1 MSWININEHGVP
13 VNDDRY
19 QNRFRLSLD
28 YTPFYGHGVCT
39 KTEDVIAR
47 YNRCDDT
54 FYEEQSEEPIN
65 YSDIKAWF
73 CAFDDDEIRMKIVY
87 QSAFSFKGLMNEI
100 VVCYYMF
107 GYYLVD
113 VWFHTEETDDNS
125 LSRINYIKTKY
136 FSVAEKEYYKKVSD
150 VKKKMEERG
159 NVC

>member
-19 QNRFRLSLD
+19 HNRFSLSLD
-28 YTPFYGHGVCT
+28 YTSFYGHGVCT

-47 YNRCDDT
+47 YN
-54 FYEEQSEEPIN
+54 
-65 YSDIKAWF
+65 
-73 CAFDDDEIRMKIVY
+73 
-87 QSAFSFKGLMNEI
+87 
-100 VVCYYMF
+100 
-107 GYYLVD
+107 
-113 VWFHTEETDDNS
+113 
-125 LSRINYIKTKY
+125 TKY

>member
-1 MSWININEHGVP
+1 M
-13 VNDDRY
+13 
-19 QNRFRLSLD
+19 SLD
-28 YTPFYGHGVCT
+28 YTPFYGHSVFT

-47 YNRCDDT
+47 YNRCNDT
-54 FYEEQSEEPIN
+54 FYEEKSGKPIN

-113 VWFHTEETDDNS
+113 VWFHNEETDDNS
-125 LSRINYIKTKY
+125 TSRINYIKTKY
-136 FSVAEKEYYKKVSD
+136 FPVAEKEYYKKVSD